1 MKFKDSESSYSISTE
16 LRKNFQILAKQSYE
30 RLLRKRGP
38 ILTTGQDEYTVL
50 IPKELKQFK
59 LMCCICWYFP
69 EDIQALLRLEL
80 ENRVNWFGPEYNI
93 QLRLLLRSE
102 PETIIYI
109 LESSVL
115 GRNSNEVFGNILAYQ
130 YIKFD
135 VLEFNRKKPKRLI
148 RHRGYRDHGSLADDS
163 SIGLKEYR
171 KDWSA
176 TEEQNYIEEQR
187 EALND
192 AEEIL
197 FGFMQ

>member
-1 MKFKDSESSYSISTE
+1 MKFKDSESSYSLSKE
-16 LRKNFQILAKQSYE
+16 LRKNFQILAKQSYD

-38 ILTTGQDEYTVL
+38 ILTTGRDEYFVI

-59 LMCCICWYFP
+59 LMCCISWYLP
-69 EDIQALLRLEL
+69 EDVQALFRMEL
-80 ENRVNWFGPEYNI
+80 ENRVKWFGPEYEL

-130 YIKFD
+130 FIKID
-135 VLEFNRKKPKRLI
+135 VLEFNRKKAKRPM
-148 RHRGYRDHGSLADDS
+148 RHRGYRDHGSLADES
-163 SIGLKEYR
+163 SIGMKEYR
-171 KDWSA
+171 KDYSA